1 MNQLHVG
8 DVVKRGKELATIRGD
23 SVRIPDSERLVHLQF
38 RRYSGCPV
46 CNLHLRSMARRH
58 EEILAAGIREVVVF
72 HSDARVMLEFQGQLP
87 FAVVADPQKK
97 LYAEYGADR
106 KIATTAALDPRSW
119 WAAINAL
126 GHGLW
131 FNRLHGAGGEGE
143 VHSGLPAEF
152 LIRPDGKVIA
162 AKYGERVDDH
172 WSVDQLLGFALQEP
186 RMVIQ

>member
-8 DVVKRGKELATIRGD
+8 DLVKRNELVTISGD

-46 CNLHLRSMARRH
+46 CNLHLRSMARRYD
-58 EEILAAGIREVVVF
+58 EILAAGIREVVVF

-87 FAVVADPQKK
+87 FAAVADPEKK

-106 KIATTAALDPRSW
+106 EIATTAALDPRSW

-131 FNRLHGAGGEGE
+131 FNRLHGAGGKGE

-152 LIRPDGKVIA
+152 LIRPDGRVIA

-172 WSVDQLLGFALQEP
+172 WSVDQLLGLALREP